1 MFNAFRPPLK
11 EDNAMKASLFPRV
24 LAFLGALVMS
34 AIVIA
39 PYEVAFAVRAVYS
52 VVEAN
57 SAGWLL
63 VVRNTGLQF
72 RI

>member
-1 MFNAFRPPLK
+1 MRT
-11 EDNAMKASLFPRV
+11 SLFPRV

-39 PYEVAFAVRAVYS
+39 PYEAAFAVRSVYS
-52 VVEAN
+52 ALEAN

-63 VVRNTGLQF
+63 AIRNTGL
-72 RI
+72 